1 MKKNTLRVIATLLA
15 CATLASGSATAMAD
29 EASLPSMDE
38 VPNSA
43 AIEHEAHS
51 LSVQPT
57 ADKQYAYPAEAEA
70 SGIFPTKNANALQ
83 SLNDTDDVPQSRG
96 AVGNVAK
103 ALKVAAKIFSGAKWL
118 GDLSGFLQKPE
129 NWAAGK
135 IEQFLRQHGVNA
147 STAHCVAQI
156 LANIYN
162 NSNISYRRTLNY
174 AENYSNNY
182 LRLYIINS
190 SGNAPMRHQ

>member
-1 MKKNTLRVIATLLA
+1 
-15 CATLASGSATAMAD
+15 MAD

-83 SLNDTDDVPQSRG
+83 PLNDTDDVPQSRG

-156 LANIYN
+156 LANIYR

-190 SGNAPMRHQ
+190 SGNVPMRHQ

>member
-1 MKKNTLRVIATLLA
+1 MKKNTLRVIATILA

-83 SLNDTDDVPQSRG
+83 PLNDTDDVPQSRG

-103 ALKVAAKIFSGAKWL
+103 ALKVAAKFSVEQNGSAISPAFCKNLRIGQLAK
-118 GDLSGFLQKPE
+118 S
-129 NWAAGK
+129 
-135 IEQFLRQHGVNA
+135 
-147 STAHCVAQI
+147 S
-156 LANIYN
+156 
-162 NSNISYRRTLNY
+162 
-174 AENYSNNY
+174 
-182 LRLYIINS
+182 NS
-190 SGNAPMRHQ
+190 SVSMA

>member
-70 SGIFPTKNANALQ
+70 SGIFPTKMQTPTRCCGRSMLGRGSH
-83 SLNDTDDVPQSRG
+83 SLCRLP
-96 AVGNVAK
+96 
-103 ALKVAAKIFSGAKWL
+103 SGKKFQC
-118 GDLSGFLQKPE
+118 DK
-129 NWAAGK
+129 
-135 IEQFLRQHGVNA
+135 
-147 STAHCVAQI
+147 
-156 LANIYN
+156 
-162 NSNISYRRTLNY
+162 
-174 AENYSNNY
+174 
-182 LRLYIINS
+182 
-190 SGNAPMRHQ
+190 

>member
-1 MKKNTLRVIATLLA
+1 MKKNTLRVIATILA

-83 SLNDTDDVPQSRG
+83 PLNDTDDVPQSRG

-156 LANIYN
+156 LANISFQFQYQL
-162 NSNISYRRTLNY
+162 SQDIKLC
-174 AENYSNNY
+174 
-182 LRLYIINS
+182 
-190 SGNAPMRHQ
+190 

>member
-70 SGIFPTKNANALQ
+70 SGIFPTKNANAYTALR
-83 SLNDTDDVPQSRG
+83 PQY
-96 AVGNVAK
+96 
-103 ALKVAAKIFSGAKWL
+103 
-118 GDLSGFLQKPE
+118 
-129 NWAAGK
+129 AGPG
-135 IEQFLRQHGVNA
+135 QPQ
-147 STAHCVAQI
+147 
-156 LANIYN
+156 
-162 NSNISYRRTLNY
+162 
-174 AENYSNNY
+174 
-182 LRLYIINS
+182 
-190 SGNAPMRHQ
+190 PMPPA

>member
-1 MKKNTLRVIATLLA
+1 MKKNTLRVIATILA

-70 SGIFPTKNANALQ
+70 SGIFPTKKCKRLA
-83 SLNDTDDVPQSRG
+83 T
-96 AVGNVAK
+96 
-103 ALKVAAKIFSGAKWL
+103 
-118 GDLSGFLQKPE
+118 
-129 NWAAGK
+129 
-135 IEQFLRQHGVNA
+135 IE
-147 STAHCVAQI
+147 
-156 LANIYN
+156 
-162 NSNISYRRTLNY
+162 
-174 AENYSNNY
+174 
-182 LRLYIINS
+182 
-190 SGNAPMRHQ
+190 

>member
-1 MKKNTLRVIATLLA
+1 
-15 CATLASGSATAMAD
+15 MAD

-83 SLNDTDDVPQSRG
+83 PLNDTDDVPQSRG

-103 ALKVAAKIFSGAKWL
+103 AQNGSAISPAFCKNLRIGQLAKS
-118 GDLSGFLQKPE
+118 S
-129 NWAAGK
+129 
-135 IEQFLRQHGVNA
+135 
-147 STAHCVAQI
+147 
-156 LANIYN
+156 
-162 NSNISYRRTLNY
+162 
-174 AENYSNNY
+174 
-182 LRLYIINS
+182 NS
-190 SGNAPMRHQ
+190 SVSMA

>member
-1 MKKNTLRVIATLLA
+1 MLTRQRRR
-15 CATLASGSATAMAD
+15 
-29 EASLPSMDE
+29 LPEYS
-38 VPNSA
+38 
-43 AIEHEAHS
+43 
-51 LSVQPT
+51 
-57 ADKQYAYPAEAEA
+57 
-70 SGIFPTKNANALQ
+70 PTKNANALQ
-83 SLNDTDDVPQSRG
+83 PLNDTDDVPQSRG

-156 LANIYN
+156 LANIL
-162 NSNISYRRTLNY
+162 I
-174 AENYSNNY
+174 
-182 LRLYIINS
+182 
-190 SGNAPMRHQ
+190 